1 MRVFAVASALSTL
14 EEESERLTELV
25 FNAARVASRLDD
37 ELLRLRLEV
46 WFVDIRVLVV
56 LSAASTL
63 LEELEIE
70 FDEVLRIER
79 VVSTLDDD
87 VERLKED
94 V

>member
-1 MRVFAVASALSTL
+1 MFAVASALSTL

-25 FNAARVASRLDD
+25 FNAASVASRLDE
-37 ELLRLRLEV
+37 ELLKLRLEV
-46 WFVDIRVLVV
+46 WFVDISVLVA

>member
-1 MRVFAVASALSTL
+1 
-14 EEESERLTELV
+14 
-25 FNAARVASRLDD
+25 
-37 ELLRLRLEV
+37 
-46 WFVDIRVLVV
+46 VLVA

-63 LEELEIE
+63 LDEPEIE
-70 FDEVLRIER
+70 FDEVLRIES

>member
-1 MRVFAVASALSTL
+1 MFELAVASAPSTL
-14 EEESERLTELV
+14 EEESERLIELV
-25 FNAARVASRLDD
+25 FKVASVASRLDE
-37 ELLRLRLEV
+37 ELLKLRLEV
-46 WFVDIRVLVV
+46 WFVDISVLVA

-63 LEELEIE
+63 LDEPEIE
-70 FDEVLRIER
+70 FDEVLRIES

>member
-1 MRVFAVASALSTL
+1 MFAVASALSTL

-25 FNAARVASRLDD
+25 FNAASVASRLDE
-37 ELLRLRLEV
+37 ELLKLRLEV
-46 WFVDIRVLVV
+46 WFVDISVLVA

-87 VERLKED
+87 VERLKDD